1 MKRAVGRGS
10 SREPPCTLAGS
21 REQGNPDTTLDAY
34 LEDTAGPIRECR
46 ETRNRRKERAMP
58 DPFDYVADDIE
69 EDWPASVDWD
79 TVVGLILEFTV
90 AE

>member
-1 MKRAVGRGS
+1 M
-10 SREPPCTLAGS
+10 
-21 REQGNPDTTLDAY
+21 DAS
-34 LEDTAGPIRECR
+34 LEDTAGRIRERR
-46 ETRNRRKERAMP
+46 ETSSRRKERAMP

-79 TVVGLILEFTV
+79 TVVGLILEYTV

>member
-1 MKRAVGRGS
+1 MPTSKTRPAASANVR
-10 SREPPCTLAGS
+10 R
-21 REQGNPDTTLDAY
+21 QGVD
-34 LEDTAGPIRECR
+34 E
-46 ETRNRRKERAMP
+46 RNAMP

-79 TVVGLILEFTV
+79 TVVGLILEYTV